1 MKQNDCQKAKNSRI
15 RHDAPQDG
23 QLLRRIFP
31 DGSPTLEEVLPKEI
45 PTLKDVTVSVDTK
58 ALICELEQEINK

>member
-1 MKQNDCQKAKNSRI
+1 MKQNDCRKAKNNRI

-23 QLLRRIFP
+23 QMLRHVFP

-45 PTLKDVTVSVDTK
+45 PTLKDVTVPVDTQ
-58 ALICELEQEINK
+58 ALICELEQEIKK

>member
-1 MKQNDCQKAKNSRI
+1 MKENDCRKAKNNRI

-23 QLLRRIFP
+23 QPLRRIFP
-31 DGSPTLEEVLPKEI
+31 DGSPTLEEVLPKGI
-45 PTLKDVTVSVDTK
+45 PTLEEVTVPVDTK

>member
-1 MKQNDCQKAKNSRI
+1 MKQNDCRKSKNNRI
-15 RHDAPQDG
+15 RRDATEDR
-23 QLLRRIFP
+23 QLLRRLFP

-45 PTLKDVTVSVDTK
+45 PTLEEVTAPVDTK